1 MPMERPLLSRN
12 LALMNAPSSLTTV
25 VAELMI
31 SDHHT
36 AAAHAHRV
44 TRRVPSV
51 RFARF
56 RGRRSGAPQPLVP
69 RGRTIPPFA
78 H

>member
-1 MPMERPLLSRN
+1 LLI
-12 LALMNAPSSLTTV
+12 MHTPSTLTPA
-25 VAELMI
+25 VAEQII
-31 SDHHT
+31 SDHA

-44 TRRVPSV
+44 TRRIPSV

-56 RGRRSGAPQPLVP
+56 RGRRSGASQPLVP
-69 RGRTIPPFA
+69 RGRTVPPFA